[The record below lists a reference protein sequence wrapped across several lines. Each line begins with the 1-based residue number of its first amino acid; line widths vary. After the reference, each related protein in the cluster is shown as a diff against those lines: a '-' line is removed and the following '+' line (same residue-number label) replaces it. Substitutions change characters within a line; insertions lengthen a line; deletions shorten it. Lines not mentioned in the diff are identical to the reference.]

1 MVTKCRKTTREAGE
15 RLPRKLEPVNCDRWV
30 LVVPGIDS
38 FLVSSFEMPRIG
50 RGTQSTMTVRLYNV
64 CDWDPTP
71 DYLEWMRSGNW
82 REAKLKFIDPVG
94 KVTSQWTFMVSVKTV
109 SFDRLGYDST
119 APWCTELELDWRDLS
134 IKEVEKKCT

>member
-1 MVTKCRKTTREAGE
+1 MVTKCRKTTREAGVE
-15 RLPRKLEPVNCDRWV
+15 LPRSFEPVNCNRWV

-50 RGTQSTMTVRLYNV
+50 RGVQSTMTVRLCNV

-71 DYLEWMRSGNW
+71 DYLEWMRSGDW
-82 REAKLKFIDPVG
+82 REAKLKFIDPADRI
-94 KVTSQWTFMVSVKTV
+94 TSQWTFMVSVKTV
-109 SFDRLGYDST
+109 SFDRLGYEIT

-134 IKEVEKKCT
+134 IEEAEKKCT